1 MNVVNVK
8 FDSVARCAHYDSTG
22 YDLKP
27 GDHVVVESERGLQLG
42 RVVKLCP
49 NMSVSFGKDFIKKIV
64 RKGTEKDLEAHRKNL
79 DREKF
84 ANRFCIEKIKDRELP
99 MKLVRT
105 EYLLDG
111 SKAVFYF
118 TADGRIDFRE
128 LVKDLA
134 QKLKMRIEM
143 RQIGV
148 RDEAR
153 MVGGVGSCGKELCCA
168 SHLKDFEPI
177 TVKLA
182 KDQNLAMNP
191 AKLSGLCGRLLCCLM
206 YEHEIYTSIKNAA
219 QESAGE
225 LLPEEEQND
234 LSLNFE
240 ENPD

>member
-8 FDSVARCAHYDSTG
+8 FDSVARSTHYDSTG

-42 RVVKLCP
+42 QVIKLCP
-49 NMSVSFGKDFIKKIV
+49 SVSLPFGKDFLKKIV
-64 RKGTEKDLEAHRKNL
+64 RKGTEEDLETHRKNL

-84 ANRFCIEKIKDRELP
+84 ANNFCREKIKTRELP

-134 QKLKMRIEM
+134 QKLKTRIEM

-206 YEHEIYTSIKNAA
+206 YEHEIYASTKNAA
-219 QESAGE
+219 QESDGE

-234 LSLNFE
+234 LALNFE
-240 ENPD
+240 ENQD

>member
-1 MNVVNVK
+1 MNVVTVK
-8 FDSVARCAHYDSTG
+8 FQDVARCNQYDSTG
-22 YDLKP
+22 YDVKP
-27 GDHVVVESERGLQLG
+27 GDHVVVESERGIQLG
-42 RVVKLCP
+42 KVVKVFRD
-49 NMSVSFGKDFIKKIV
+49 VSTGFDKYPPKKIV
-64 RKGTEKDLEAHRKNL
+64 RKGTDSDLDAHRKNL
-79 DREKF
+79 DKEKF
-84 ANRFCIEKIKDRELP
+84 AHRFCNEKIEARELP

-105 EYLLDG
+105 EYLLDS
-111 SKAVFYF
+111 SKSVFYF

-153 MVGGVGSCGKELCCA
+153 MMGGVGSCGKELCCA

-206 YEHEIYTSIKNAA
+206 YEHEIYNAIKNAA
-219 QESAGE
+219 NASAHDF
-225 LLPEEEQND
+225 LLEEEEVA

-240 ENPD
+240 DNQD